1 MRQGWPDSELA
12 IAAAYLRMPHSLAAF
27 ASALHSCLQ
36 RMALCVHSYYEKR
49 RVLWA
54 SSKEQR
60 AGAALARTGCNGAIG
75 LPWAQSMARC
85 ALAVLL
91 HS

>member
-36 RMALCVHSYYEKR
+36 RM
-49 RVLWA
+49 
-54 SSKEQR
+54 
-60 AGAALARTGCNGAIG
+60 GAAAPTINGACYG
-75 LPWAQSMARC
+75 PLAKSREQAQR
-85 ALAVLL
+85 
-91 HS
+91 